1 VYDVLA
7 RSFKRSRVVITIDFR
22 LSAKKKFRVD
32 VQNRVSSKIAF
43 DSNFVEKKK
52 KKVKKKKNATKK
64 IARKKKNEKNEEER
78 KKNEN
83 DEIDDDNEKN
93 DDVDVRIVQIVVNKQ
108 LEIQIFVI
116 IDKRS
121 FRFVKK

>member
-1 VYDVLA
+1 VYDIFA
-7 RSFKRSRVVITIDFR
+7 RSLKRLRVVIMIDFR
-22 LSAKKKFRVD
+22 LSATKKLRVD

-52 KKVKKKKNATKK
+52 KKMKKKKIATKK
-64 IARKKKNEKNEEER
+64 IAKKKENEENEEK

-83 DEIDDDNEKN
+83 DEIDDDDEKN
-93 DDVDVRIVQIVVNKQ
+93 DDVDVRVVQIVVNKQ
-108 LEIQIFVI
+108 LEIQISVI

-121 FRFVKK
+121 FRLVKK